1 MMHTIQAMFG
11 DTLWIY
17 TAIAGSLIGA
27 AFLAWFKDTHM
38 GLWCYAQFDRA
49 LDYLVDKFGWNWLQD
64 APDAWRKKYP
74 KVTKKIDELENRIK
88 ELEDERNERY
98 TN

>member
-1 MMHTIQAMFG
+1 MEMLTRMFG

-17 TAIAGSLIGA
+17 TAIGGSIIGA
-27 AFLAWFKDTHM
+27 AFLAWFRNTKAALYLM
-38 GLWCYAQFDRA
+38 GKFDGL
-49 LDYLVDKFGWNWLQD
+49 LDYLVDRFGWKWLQD